1 MLPISSLLTL
11 RIIRYF
17 EYLNMIDFGFTSVLG
32 ATFEGNEKG
41 KKKNLGLA
49 LSSKKAS
56 VNMHGR

>member
-1 MLPISSLLTL
+1 
-11 RIIRYF
+11 
-17 EYLNMIDFGFTSVLG
+17 MIDFGFTSVLG